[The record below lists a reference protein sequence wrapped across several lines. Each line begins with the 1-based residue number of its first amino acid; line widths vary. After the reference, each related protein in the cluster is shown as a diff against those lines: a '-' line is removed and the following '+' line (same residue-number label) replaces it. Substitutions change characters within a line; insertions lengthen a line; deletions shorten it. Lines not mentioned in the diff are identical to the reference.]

1 MTSCEVLFER
11 LYTGMCAR
19 MLSHFSHVR
28 LFAILWTVP
37 HQASL
42 SMSFSRHEHWSGLVS
57 PPGDLPDPRTKP
69 VSLMSCLLLWQV
81 GSLPLA
87 PPGKPLSRNNSP
99 EIRRKGYSDQLAID

>member
-11 LYTGMCAR
+11 LYPGMCTC

-28 LFAILWTVP
+28 LFAVLWAVA

-42 SMSFSRHEHWSGLVS
+42 SMSFSRHEYWSGLAS
-57 PPGDLPDPRTKP
+57 PPPGDLPDPGTKP
-69 VSLMSCLLLWQV
+69 VSLMSCLLLWQA

-87 PPGKPLSRNNSP
+87 PPGKPLLHAY
-99 EIRRKGYSDQLAID
+99 I